1 MRIMLEQTVKR
12 ILEAKVYDVAQE
24 TPLSPAPFLSARL
37 GHEIWLKREDL
48 QPIFSFKIRGAYNMM
63 AHLDEDAR
71 RRGVIT
77 ASAGNHAQGVAL
89 ASAKLGIKATIVMG
103 NNTPDIK
110 IRAVRAR
117 GANVVLH
124 GDSFDDARI
133 FAEARMKAEGLTWM
147 PPYDH
152 PLVIAGQGTVALE
165 MLRQHP
171 GPLDAIF
178 VPVGGGG
185 LLAGIAAYVKYLRPE
200 VKVIGVES
208 EGSACFAAARKA
220 GRRVRLPFESLDLF
234 ADGVAVA
241 QMGSHTWKLARRCV
255 DDVVTVSTDEICAAI
270 KDVFEDTR
278 SLAEPAGALALAGLK
293 KWAEAAPPGLRL
305 IAIHSGANVNFDRL
319 RHVAERAEVGE
330 AREALLA
337 VNLPER
343 PGAFRRFAKVLGKRA
358 VTEFNYRYA
367 EAGEAQVFVGVKIAE
382 RSDRPALVAQLQ
394 SAGYAVQDLTDN
406 EMAKVHVRHLVG
418 GHSAAQIPERLFRF
432 EFPER
437 PGALGQFLGV
447 LGTRFNISLF
457 HYRNHGAA
465 WGRVLVAFQAPPA
478 DRLALREALS
488 ATGYRFW
495 EETDNPAYMA
505 FLA

>member
-1 MRIMLEQTVKR
+1 MLIMLEQTVKR

-24 TPLSPAPFLSARL
+24 TPLSPAPFLSSRL
-37 GHEIWLKREDL
+37 GQEVWLKREDL
-48 QPIFSFKIRGAYNMM
+48 QPIFSFKVRGAYNMM
-63 AHLDEDAR
+63 ANLSPAAR
-71 RRGVIT
+71 QCGVIT

-89 ASAKLGIKATIVMG
+89 AAAKLGIKATIVMG
-103 NNTPDIK
+103 TNTPDIK

-117 GANVVLH
+117 GAQVVLQ
-124 GDSFDDARI
+124 GDSFD
-133 FAEARMKAEGLTWM
+133 EARTYAERRMREEGLTWV

-152 PLVIAGQGTVALE
+152 PLVIAGQGTVGMEL
-165 MLRQHP
+165 LRQHP

-200 VKVIGVES
+200 IKVIGVES
-208 EGSACFAAARKA
+208 EGSACFAAARRA

-241 QMGSHTWKLARRCV
+241 QMGEHTWKLARRYV

-293 KWAEAAPPGLRL
+293 KWAESAPRGQRL

-330 AREALLA
+330 AREAILS
-337 VNLPER
+337 VTLPER

-367 EAGEAQVFVGVKIAE
+367 QAGSAQVFVGLKTAE

-394 SAGYAVQDLTDN
+394 GAGYPVADLTDN

-418 GHSAAQIPERLFRF
+418 GHRAEQIPEYLFRF

-465 WGRVLVAFQAPPA
+465 WGRVLVAFQASER
-478 DRLALREALS
+478 DRKALLAALH

-495 EETDNPAYMA
+495 EESHNPAYEA

>member
-133 FAEARMKAEGLTWM
+133 FAEARMKAEGLTWV

-220 GRRVRLPFESLDLF
+220 GRRVRLPYESLDLF

-293 KWAEAAPPGLRL
+293 KWAEAAPPG
-305 IAIHSGANVNFDRL
+305 
-319 RHVAERAEVGE
+319 
-330 AREALLA
+330 
-337 VNLPER
+337 
-343 PGAFRRFAKVLGKRA
+343 
-358 VTEFNYRYA
+358 
-367 EAGEAQVFVGVKIAE
+367 
-382 RSDRPALVAQLQ
+382 
-394 SAGYAVQDLTDN
+394 
-406 EMAKVHVRHLVG
+406 
-418 GHSAAQIPERLFRF
+418 
-432 EFPER
+432 
-437 PGALGQFLGV
+437 
-447 LGTRFNISLF
+447 
-457 HYRNHGAA
+457 
-465 WGRVLVAFQAPPA
+465 
-478 DRLALREALS
+478 
-488 ATGYRFW
+488 
-495 EETDNPAYMA
+495 
-505 FLA
+505 